1 MDNTQLHIFGSESFY
16 DLMKEIDNQQMV
28 YSFEKINV
36 NYLQS
41 VAKEDAVR
49 IIFPEKFNLIDI
61 KNLINLNLPNIFL
74 LKNNQYLIK
83 NKLKLSDFNLSLTLP
98 IDFLSFREIVKIL
111 IIKYK
116 FFKKS
121 KIKIKNYSIDSN
133 KKTISKNN
141 LHAKLTEKELK
152 FILVLINSNGLSK
165 KDILEQVWKYKFDL
179 DSHAFETNLHRL
191 RKKMSTIFKDRN
203 FITEKNSLYFI

>member
-1 MDNTQLHIFGSESFY
+1 MDHTQLHIFGSEIFY
-16 DLMKEIDNQQMV
+16 DLFKEIDNKQII
-28 YSFEKINV
+28 YSFDKITA
-36 NYLQS
+36 NYLNNIS
-41 VAKEDAVR
+41 NEETVR

-83 NKLKLSDFNLSLTLP
+83 NKLKMLDFNLSLLLP
-98 IDFLSFREIVKIL
+98 IDFLSLREILKIL

-121 KIKIKNYSIDSN
+121 EIKIKDYLIDSN

-141 LHAKLTEKELK
+141 LHTKLTEKELK
-152 FILVLINSNGLSK
+152 FILVLINNNGLSK

-191 RKKMSTIFKDRN
+191 RKKMNTVFRDRN
-203 FITEKNSLYFI
+203 FITEKNSIYFI

>member
-16 DLMKEIDNQQMV
+16 DLMKEIDNQQMIH
-28 YSFEKINV
+28 SFEKINV

-141 LHAKLTEKELK
+141 LYAKLTEKELK

-191 RKKMSTIFKDRN
+191 RKK
-203 FITEKNSLYFI
+203 

>member
-1 MDNTQLHIFGSESFY
+1 MDHTQLHIFGSDIFY
-16 DLMKEIDNQQMV
+16 DLFKEIDNRQII
-28 YSFEKINV
+28 YSFDKITG
-36 NYLQS
+36 NYLNNIGN
-41 VAKEDAVR
+41 EETVR

-83 NKLKLSDFNLSLTLP
+83 NKLKLLDFNLSLLLP
-98 IDFLSFREIVKIL
+98 IDFLSLREILKIL

-121 KIKIKNYSIDSN
+121 EIKIKDYSIDSN

-141 LHAKLTEKELK
+141 LHTKLTEKELK
-152 FILVLINSNGLSK
+152 FILVLINNNGLSK

-191 RKKMSTIFKDRN
+191 RKKMNIVFRDRN

>member
-1 MDNTQLHIFGSESFY
+1 MDHTQLHIFGSEIFY
-16 DLMKEIDNQQMV
+16 DLFKEIDNKQII
-28 YSFEKINV
+28 YSFDKITTNYV
-36 NYLQS
+36 NNIG
-41 VAKEDAVR
+41 KEETVR

-83 NKLKLSDFNLSLTLP
+83 NKLKLSDFNLSLLLP
-98 IDFLSFREIVKIL
+98 IDFLSLREILKIL

-121 KIKIKNYSIDSN
+121 EIKIKDYSIDSN

-152 FILVLINSNGLSK
+152 FILVLINNNGLSK

-191 RKKMSTIFKDRN
+191 RKKMNTVFRDRN

>member
-16 DLMKEIDNQQMV
+16 DLMKEIDNQQMIH
-28 YSFEKINV
+28 SFEKINV

-83 NKLKLSDFNLSLTLP
+83 NKF
-98 IDFLSFREIVKIL
+98 KIL
-111 IIKYK
+111 G
-116 FFKKS
+116 S
-121 KIKIKNYSIDSN
+121 
-133 KKTISKNN
+133 
-141 LHAKLTEKELK
+141 
-152 FILVLINSNGLSK
+152 
-165 KDILEQVWKYKFDL
+165 
-179 DSHAFETNLHRL
+179 
-191 RKKMSTIFKDRN
+191 
-203 FITEKNSLYFI
+203 

>member
-16 DLMKEIDNQQMV
+16 DLMKEIDNQQMIH
-28 YSFEKINV
+28 SFEKINV

-121 KIKIKNYSIDSN
+121 KIKIKNYS
-133 KKTISKNN
+133 
-141 LHAKLTEKELK
+141 L
-152 FILVLINSNGLSK
+152 
-165 KDILEQVWKYKFDL
+165 
-179 DSHAFETNLHRL
+179 
-191 RKKMSTIFKDRN
+191 
-203 FITEKNSLYFI
+203 

>member
-16 DLMKEIDNQQMV
+16 NLMKEIDNQQMIH
-28 YSFEKINV
+28 SFEKINV

-41 VAKEDAVR
+41 VAKEDTVR
-49 IIFPEKFNLIDI
+49 IIFPEKFNLVDI
-61 KNLINLNLPNIFL
+61 KNIINLNLPNIFL
-74 LKNNQYLIK
+74 LKNNQYLIN

-98 IDFLSFREIVKIL
+98 IDLLSFREIVKIL
-111 IIKYK
+111 IVKYK

-141 LHAKLTEKELK
+141 LHANLTEKELK

-165 KDILEQVWKYKFDL
+165 KDILEKVWKYKFDL

-191 RKKMSTIFKDRN
+191 RKKMSTTFKDRN

>member
-16 DLMKEIDNQQMV
+16 DLMKEIDNQQIIH
-28 YSFEKINV
+28 SFEKINV

-141 LHAKLTEKELK
+141 LYAKLTEKELK

>member
-16 DLMKEIDNQQMV
+16 DLLKEIDNKQMV
-28 YSFEKINV
+28 DFFEKINV
-36 NYLQS
+36 NYLNS
-41 VAKEDAVR
+41 IPKEETVR
-49 IIFPEKFNLIDI
+49 IIFPEEFNLMDI

-74 LKNNQYLIK
+74 LKNNEYLIK
-83 NKLKLSDFNLSLTLP
+83 NKLKLLDFNLSLTLP
-98 IDFLSFREIVKIL
+98 IDLLSFKEIVKIL

-121 KIKIKNYSIDSN
+121 KIKIKDYLIDSN

-141 LHAKLTEKELK
+141 FHAKLTEKELK
-152 FILVLINSNGLSK
+152 FILVLINNNGLTK
-165 KDILEQVWKYKFDL
+165 NDILEQVWKYKFDL

-191 RKKMSTIFKDRN
+191 RKKMNTIFKDKN
-203 FITEKNSLYFI
+203 FITEKDSLYFI

>member
-28 YSFEKINV
+28 HSFEKINV

-203 FITEKNSLYFI
+203 FITEKNSFYFI